1 MTDVHIER
9 DLVVV
14 LADGTRLSG
23 DLYRPTPG
31 PPGPVLVSYYPYRKD
46 DIIGSLF
53 EGCRRRLCERG
64 YASVFVD
71 MAGTGS
77 SQGTWQCFELST
89 EGRDFAEI
97 VEWVAAQEWCDGN
110 VGAWGVSYGGMN
122 ALAAA
127 AYRPPHLRAIAA
139 VYATNDIHRDS
150 ITRGGC
156 ATMLG
161 RYAWAAHMVAL
172 GLCPPT
178 LQDPG
183 GQWRRTW
190 HQRLR
195 RLAAGQPPAVS
206 WQAHPEPDDYWRA
219 RQVDVSAI
227 DIPTML
233 IGGWADTYKDA
244 MIRVFDAVRGPK
256 RLVMGP
262 WMHVLPHLS
271 QVHPYDWVA
280 AMADWW
286 DAYLRPGP
294 GPGQAGEAP
303 VLFFAEGE
311 GWRAAQHWPP
321 EGATQ
326 TQLFLAGHGLAPE
339 PPSQPGQRCY
349 RTDPTVG
356 TAGGLWDPFG
366 TGNGWPEEQSGDDA
380 RSLTFTSDPLPEP
393 LLLAG
398 SPEADLYLAVPGNDE
413 THLAARLSMVGPD
426 GRSTLITAGWCR
438 IAAGETGGAASA
450 SRPLAVTTIGL
461 GPAAFALPAGAR
473 VRLSVACADFPRM
486 WPSPANP
493 ELMLGFGADSASVLR
508 LPVSRAADRDD
519 VPAAVKLPPGEP
531 DGGWVTEDEP
541 TFSLSHDKA
550 AGEIAVAFGARS
562 RLRSPAGAEL
572 AVDEQ
577 YTARIRADRPDG
589 AAMLARVDVGL
600 RMPAGE
606 RVTVSVRS
614 TSSRRSS
621 VVEASVAL
629 DGTALLTQTW
639 AGDGAA
645 PGPPDASARP
655 TADGLT
661 HQDAT

>member
-1 MTDVHIER
+1 
-9 DLVVV
+9 
-14 LADGTRLSG
+14 
-23 DLYRPTPG
+23 
-31 PPGPVLVSYYPYRKD
+31 
-46 DIIGSLF
+46 
-53 EGCRRRLCERG
+53 
-64 YASVFVD
+64 
-71 MAGTGS
+71 MAGTGAS
-77 SQGTWQCFELST
+77 EGSWECFELSS
-89 EGRDFAEI
+89 EGRDLAEV
-97 VEWVAAQEWCDGN
+97 VEWVAAQDWCDGN

-127 AYRPPHLRAIAA
+127 AYRPPHLRAIMAA
-139 VYATNDIHRDS
+139 YATNDIRRDS

-178 LQDPG
+178 RQDPG

-190 HQRLR
+190 HRRLR
-195 RLAAGQPPAVS
+195 RLTDGQPPAVS
-206 WQAHPEPDDYWRA
+206 WQAHPEADAYWRA

-244 MIRVFDAVRGPK
+244 MIRVFGEVRGPK

-271 QVHPYDWVA
+271 QAHPYDWVS

-286 DAYLRPGP
+286 DAHLRPGP
-294 GPGQAGEAP
+294 EPEQAGEAP

-321 EGATQ
+321 EGVRQ
-326 TQLFLAGHGLAPE
+326 TQLFLAGYGLAPE
-339 PPSQPGQRCY
+339 TPAQPGRRSH
-349 RTDPTVG
+349 RTDPTAG

-380 RSLTFTSDPLPEP
+380 KSLTFTSEPLPEP

-398 SPEADLYLAVPGNDE
+398 SPEAELYLAVPGNDE
-413 THLAARLSMVGPD
+413 ACLAARLCMVGPD

-438 IAAGETGGAASA
+438 IPPGETDQSGQAGQVAEADG
-450 SRPLAVTTIGL
+450 PLTATAISL

-486 WPSPANP
+486 WPSPVNP
-493 ELMLGFGADSASVLR
+493 ELVLGFGAGRASVLR
-508 LPVSRAADRDD
+508 LPVSRPAGRGD
-519 VPAAVKLPPGEP
+519 VPAAVTLPPEEP
-531 DGGWVTEDEP
+531 GGGWVTEDVP
-541 TFSLSHDKA
+541 SYHLSQDKA
-550 AGEIAVAFGARS
+550 AGEIAVGFGARS
-562 RLRSPAGAEL
+562 RLHSPAGAEL
-572 AVDEQ
+572 LVDEQ
-577 YTARIRADRPDG
+577 YTARLQADRPDG

-621 VVEASVAL
+621 VVEASVAV
-629 DGTALLTQTW
+629 DGATLLTQSW
-639 AGDGAA
+639 AGDGAVPAPPEAA
-645 PGPPDASARP
+645 PGPPAAALAR
-655 TADGLT
+655 
-661 HQDAT
+661 QRAT